1 MEENVRRIGGLPC
14 QDYAS
19 RSSRSSARSGPTRIT
34 KYAAGPYTYLAPQ
47 LYERLRSNGVE
58 GSQDEVR
65 LELQHL
71 ASHGDITLV
80 FEPSQEAGPT
90 IAGVSSQLCP

>member
-1 MEENVRRIGGLPC
+1 MPGLREKVISIICEAWANP
-14 QDYAS
+14 DNEV
-19 RSSRSSARSGPTRIT
+19 RSGTIYVPSATI
-34 KYAAGPYTYLAPQ
+34 
-47 LYERLRSNGVE
+47 YERLRSNGIEV
-58 GSQDEVR
+58 SQHEVH

-90 IAGVSSQLCP
+90 IADVSSELCP

>member
-1 MEENVRRIGGLPC
+1 MPGLRERVIDAICVEWANPDNEV
-14 QDYAS
+14 Q
-19 RSSRSSARSGPTRIT
+19 SGTIYVPGATI
-34 KYAAGPYTYLAPQ
+34 
-47 LYERLRSNGVE
+47 YERLRSNGVE
-58 GSQDEVR
+58 VSQHEVH

-90 IAGVSSQLCP
+90 IAGVSSKLCP

>member
-1 MEENVRRIGGLPC
+1 VPGLREQVISIICEEWANPDNEV
-14 QDYAS
+14 
-19 RSSRSSARSGPTRIT
+19 RSGTIYVPSTTI
-34 KYAAGPYTYLAPQ
+34 
-47 LYERLRSNGVE
+47 YERLRSNGVE

-65 LELQHL
+65 QELHHL